1 MRKLESVASTRHTVM
16 TAASRKRR
24 MWEEVILCIVFP
36 LAMLPLLYVVQ
47 GHRYRLIESL
57 GPGGVP
63 VHFSWPGLVLAYILP
78 SLVALASLVYAGE
91 CSNKSTKVL
100 AETLRLGCA
109 MVSGPSTA
117 IQINPGGIR
126 LALNSRSLPSAHRI
140 GRWRQLPSAVQRG
153 FPARSR
159 LLRPIPVRILRIHQL
174 GHSPRGILG
183 HLAISRGDTCAIRI
197 QQFHHQFL
205 YGTDIFIPLL
215 HLLWVGRRGDI

>member
-1 MRKLESVASTRHTVM
+1 MSYKVTDTVSSNRWDLAEFRCIFLGQDSSSHT
-16 TAASRKRR
+16 SF
-24 MWEEVILCIVFP
+24 LH
-36 LAMLPLLYVVQ
+36 LLPLRPLFMRV
-47 GHRYRLIESL
+47 SD
-57 GPGGVP
+57 
-63 VHFSWPGLVLAYILP
+63 STKYI
-78 SLVALASLVYAGE
+78 
-91 CSNKSTKVL
+91 KVL

-109 MVSGPSTA
+109 MVSGSSTT

-183 HLAISRGDTCAIRI
+183 HLAISRGDTCAIRL
-197 QQFHHQFL
+197 QQFRHQFL
-205 YGTDIFIPLL
+205 HGTDIFIPLL
-215 HLLWVGRRGDI
+215 HLLRVGRRGDI